1 MKELAK
7 PLKKKPMILKRYGH
21 ASVSLNGNVYVIG
34 GFSHKDLPNEQ
45 PVTLSACEKF
55 SVSAEN

>member
-1 MKELAK
+1 
-7 PLKKKPMILKRYGH
+7 MILKRYGH
-21 ASVSLNGNVYVIG
+21 TSVYLNGYVYVIG

-55 SVSAEN
+55 SVTAEN